1 MGVFAIHRKKR
12 GAQALRKP
20 LSSLTRIPVG
30 ALQRAAT
37 RQILHGNRAV
47 GIQRQD
53 QQPASPCSGYESDP
67 QSFAWVVARH
77 YIQTVLGRRFSSA
90 EKIDCTGNGKLC
102 FVEVDP
108 DIRVAVSFARVP
120 SHVIA
125 RGVPPSSGPRRE
137 FTYTCSP
144 DGRVTL
150 QPRTP

>member
-1 MGVFAIHRKKR
+1 MGIVIVHRKKR
-12 GAQALRKP
+12 CAQALRRSVPK
-20 LSSLTRIPVG
+20 LSRIPVG

-37 RQILHGNRAV
+37 RQILHGRAV
-47 GIQRQD
+47 GIQRQN
-53 QQPASPCSGYESDP
+53 QQPASSCSGYESDP
-67 QSFAWVVARH
+67 QSFAWIVARH
-77 YIQTVLGRRFSSA
+77 YIRTVLGRPFSSA

-125 RGVPPSSGPRRE
+125 RGVAPSSGPRRE